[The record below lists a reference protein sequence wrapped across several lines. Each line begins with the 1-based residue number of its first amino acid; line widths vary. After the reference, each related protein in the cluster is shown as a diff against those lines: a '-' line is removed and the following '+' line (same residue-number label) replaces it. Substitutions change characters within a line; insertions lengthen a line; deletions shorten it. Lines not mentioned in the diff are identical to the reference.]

1 MLPEAFIALLKESY
15 SADAV
20 RRLCAALAETSPV
33 SVRRNPAKI
42 GAETLAAHF
51 GENADGSVPWAPEGL
66 YLKNRPSFTLDP
78 LFHTGAYY
86 VQEASSMAVGSLVQQ
101 AFPQVGQES
110 LRVLD
115 LCAAPGGKSTHLV
128 SLLSP
133 DSLLVSNEVMRQRA
147 SILADNITLWGL
159 PNVVVTSNDPAD
171 FTRLESCFDLV
182 LVDAPCSGE
191 GMFRKDET
199 AIAEWSPDTV
209 QLCAARQ
216 RRILADS
223 WPALR
228 PGGMLIYSTC
238 TFNHFEDEDNTDWIC
253 RELGGECLEQRH
265 FLPGTDR
272 GEGVYCTLIRKTGE
286 ASRKVIRTSRSK
298 APADAQAKEA
308 ENLILPGFTL
318 RERVTREGLRL
329 LKAYPETLAA
339 EIEALAQPLKVL
351 RSGVAVAT
359 VKGRDLIPEADLA
372 CSTAFNNDAYL
383 RVELDRED
391 ALRYLAH
398 EPLLFQDR
406 LKGYLTLCFKGL
418 PLGFV
423 KNLGNR
429 ANTLHPLSR
438 RIRMEI

>member
-1 MLPEAFIALLKESY
+1 MLPEAFISLLQESY
-15 SADAV
+15 SVETV
-20 RRLCAALAETSPV
+20 RRLCAALAEVPSV

-42 GAETLAAHF
+42 SAEALQEHFEENVDGAVE
-51 GENADGSVPWAPEGL
+51 WAPEGL
-66 YLKNRPSFTLDP
+66 YLKKRPSFTLDP

-86 VQEASSMAVGSLVQQ
+86 VQEASSMAIGALLKK
-101 AFPQVGQES
+101 AFPDAGQTD

-115 LCAAPGGKSTHLV
+115 LCAAPGGKSTHLA
-128 SLLSP
+128 SLINP
-133 DSLLVSNEVMRQRA
+133 QSLLVSNEVMQQRA
-147 SILADNITLWGL
+147 TVLADNLALWGM
-159 PNVVVTSNDPAD
+159 PNVVVTNNDPAD
-171 FTRLESCFDLV
+171 FGRLESYFDLI

-191 GMFRKDET
+191 GMFRKDEASVT
-199 AIAEWSPDTV
+199 EWSPNTV
-209 QLCAARQ
+209 RLCAARQ

-272 GEGVYCTLIRKTGE
+272 GEGFYCALIRKTGG

-372 CSTAFNNDAYL
+372 CSTAFNNDAYP

>member
-1 MLPEAFIALLKESY
+1 MLPEAFISLLQESY

-20 RRLCAALAETSPV
+20 RQLCAALAETPPV
-33 SVRRNPAKI
+33 SIRRNAAKI
-42 GAETLAAHF
+42 SAEALVAHF
-51 GENADGSVPWAPEGL
+51 GENADGTVAWAPEGL
-66 YLKNRPSFTLDP
+66 YLKQRPSFTLDP

-86 VQEASSMAVGSLVQQ
+86 VQEASSMAVGELLLK
-101 AFPQVGQES
+101 ALPDAKEKS

-128 SLLSP
+128 SLLGP
-133 DSLLVSNEVMRQRA
+133 ESLLVSNEVMRQRA
-147 SILADNITLWGL
+147 SVLADNLTLWGL
-159 PNVVVTSNDPAD
+159 PNVVVSNNDPAD
-171 FTRLESCFDLV
+171 FGRLTGYFDLL

-223 WPALR
+223 WTSLR
-228 PGGMLIYSTC
+228 DGGYLIYSTC
-238 TFNHFEDEDNTDWIC
+238 TFNHLEDEDNTAWIC
-253 RELGGECLEQRH
+253 KELGGECLSQRH

-272 GEGVYCTLIRKTGE
+272 GEGFYCALIRKNGD
-286 ASRKVIRTSRSK
+286 APRKPLRTARSK
-298 APADAQAKEA
+298 APVDSAAKEA
-308 ENLILPGFTL
+308 ARLLQPGCAI
-318 RERVTREGLRL
+318 REKVTRDGTRL
-329 LKAYPETLAA
+329 LKAFPEALVA
-339 EIEALAQPLKVL
+339 EMEALAQVLSVL
-351 RSGVAVAT
+351 RSGTAVAT

-372 CSTAFNNDAYL
+372 YATLFNQEAYPK
-383 RVELDRED
+383 VELERED

-398 EPLLFQDR
+398 ETIDLNSHP
-406 LKGYLTLCFKGL
+406 KGYLTLCFKGL

-429 ANTLHPLSR
+429 YNTLHPLSR
-438 RIRMEI
+438 RIRMDI

>member
-1 MLPEAFIALLKESY
+1 MLPEAFIALLQESY
-15 SADAV
+15 SAETV
-20 RRLCAALAETSPV
+20 HRLCAALAEAPSV

-42 GAETLAAHF
+42 SAESLQEHF
-51 GENADGSVPWAPEGL
+51 GENADGAVEWAPEGL
-66 YLKNRPSFTLDP
+66 YLKERPSFTLDP

-86 VQEASSMAVGSLVQQ
+86 VQEASSMAIGALLKKV
-101 AFPQVGQES
+101 FPTAGQTG

-115 LCAAPGGKSTHLV
+115 LCAAPGGKSTHLA
-128 SLLSP
+128 SIIGP
-133 DSLLVSNEVMRQRA
+133 QSLLVSNEVMQQRA
-147 SILADNITLWGL
+147 TVLADNLALWGL
-159 PNVVVTSNDPAD
+159 PNVVVTNNDPAD
-171 FTRLESCFDLV
+171 FGRLETCFDLT

-191 GMFRKDET
+191 GMFRKDESSV
-199 AIAEWSPDTV
+199 AEWSPDTV
-209 QLCAARQ
+209 RLCAARQ

-238 TFNHFEDEDNTDWIC
+238 TFNHLEDEDNTDWIC
-253 RELGGECLEQRH
+253 RELGGECLAQRH

-272 GEGVYCTLIRKTGE
+272 GEGFYCALIRKNGE
-286 ASRKVIRTSRSK
+286 APRKTLRTTRSK
-298 APADAQAKEA
+298 SPSDAQAKET
-308 ENLILPGFTL
+308 EKLILPGFAL
-318 RERVTREGLRL
+318 REKVTREGLRL
-329 LKAYPETLAA
+329 LKAYPEALTA
-339 EIEALAQPLKVL
+339 EIEALSQSLKVL

-372 CSTAFNNDAYL
+372 YSTVFDAGAYP
-383 RVELDRED
+383 RVELDRET

-398 EPLLFQDR
+398 EPLLFPDR
-406 LKGYLTLCFKGL
+406 PKGYLTLCFKGL

-429 ANTLHPLSR
+429 SNTLHPLSR

>member
-1 MLPEAFIALLKESY
+1 MLPEAFISLLQESY
-15 SADAV
+15 SAESV
-20 RRLCAALAETSPV
+20 RKLCAALAETPPV

-42 GAETLAAHF
+42 SAEALAAHF
-51 GENADGSVPWAPEGL
+51 GDNADGPVSWAPEGM

-86 VQEASSMAVGSLVQQ
+86 VQEASSMAIGELFRH
-101 AFPQVGQES
+101 AFPQAKRES

-147 SILADNITLWGL
+147 AILADNLTLWGQ
-159 PNVVVTSNDPAD
+159 PNVMVTNNDPSD
-171 FTRLESCFDLV
+171 FDRLPGYFDLM
-182 LVDAPCSGE
+182 LADAPCSGE

-228 PGGMLIYSTC
+228 PGGTLIYSTC
-238 TFNHFEDEDNTDWIC
+238 TFNHLEDEDNTDWIC
-253 RELGGECLEQRH
+253 RELGGECLSQRH

-272 GEGVYCTLIRKTGE
+272 GEGFYCSLIRKNGD
-286 ASRKVIRTSRSK
+286 AVRKPLRTVRSK
-298 APADAQAKEA
+298 TPADAPAKEA
-308 ENLILPGFTL
+308 ERLLLPGCTL
-318 RERVTREGLRL
+318 RDKVTRDGARL
-329 LKAYPETLAA
+329 LKAFPEALS
-339 EIEALAQPLKVL
+339 EEMEALARQLSVL
-351 RSGVAVAT
+351 RSGTAVAT
-359 VKGRDLIPEADLA
+359 VKGRDLVPEADLA
-372 CSTAFNNDAYL
+372 YATVFNREAYPA
-383 RVELDRED
+383 VELDRET

-398 EPLLFQDR
+398 EALSFPER
-406 LKGYLTLCFKGL
+406 PKGYLTLCFEGL
-418 PLGFV
+418 PLGFI

-429 ANTLHPLSR
+429 SNTLHPLSR
-438 RIRMEI
+438 RIRMDI

>member
-42 GAETLAAHF
+42 GAETLDAHF

-171 FTRLESCFDLV
+171 FGRLEGYFDLM

-223 WPALR
+223 WPSLR
-228 PGGMLIYSTC
+228 AGGYLIYSTC
-238 TFNHFEDEDNTDWIC
+238 TFNHLEDEDNTAWIC
-253 RELGGECLEQRH
+253 NELGGECLSQRH

-272 GEGVYCTLIRKTGE
+272 GEGFYCALIRKNGE
-286 ASRKVIRTSRSK
+286 AAHKPLRTARSK
-298 APADAQAKEA
+298 ASTDATAKEA
-308 ENLILPGFTL
+308 IHLLHPGCTL
-318 RERVTREGLRL
+318 REKVTREGTRL
-329 LKAYPETLAA
+329 LKAFP
-339 EIEALAQPLKVL
+339 EALAEEMEALARQLSVL
-351 RSGVAVAT
+351 RSGTAVAT

-372 CSTAFNNDAYL
+372 YGTLFNREAYPP
-383 RVELDRED
+383 VELDRET

-398 EPLLFQDR
+398 ETIDLSGRP
-406 LKGYLTLCFKGL
+406 KGYLTLCFKGL

-429 ANTLHPLSR
+429 YNTLHPLSR
-438 RIRMEI
+438 RIRMDI

>member
-238 TFNHFEDEDNTDWIC
+238 TFNHLEDEDNTAWIC
-253 RELGGECLEQRH
+253 RELGGKCLSQRH

-272 GEGVYCTLIRKTGE
+272 GEGFYCALIRKYGD
-286 ASRKVIRTSRSK
+286 APRKLLRTARAK
-298 APADAQAKEA
+298 APVDAAAKEA
-308 ENLILPGFTL
+308 ARLLHPGCVL
-318 RERVTREGLRL
+318 REKVTREGTRL
-329 LKAYPETLAA
+329 LKAFP
-339 EIEALAQPLKVL
+339 EALAEEMEALARQLSVL
-351 RSGVAVAT
+351 RSGTAVAT

-372 CSTAFNNDAYL
+372 YGTLFNREAYPP
-383 RVELDRED
+383 VELDRET

-398 EPLLFQDR
+398 ETIDLSGRP
-406 LKGYLTLCFKGL
+406 KGYLTLCFKGL

-429 ANTLHPLSR
+429 YNTLHPLSR
-438 RIRMEI
+438 RIRMDI